1 MKRILAILLVL
12 CMLLCGCGGDEE
24 ETTEATQSE
33 VTEESSKV
41 EEKEEKEEESKV
53 EESSVVEE
61 EKEVYRHPLNGE
73 VLEEPWKGV
82 AAAST
87 INNAPDA
94 LPQYGISEADIFYE
108 IEVEGGITRMLAI
121 FTDMD
126 EVGSIGPVRSARSYF
141 NNITSAYNVPLFHCG
156 GSNYGANGYYDMNNV
171 LPVWRHVNEMEN
183 PQYFFRDSDRYNYQG
198 YAYEH
203 TLFTT
208 GEEMSAALADKGYDV
223 REVYDFGLTFAEEP
237 EFAGESATEIEVIF
251 KGGKTYSLTYNES
264 TGRYEGAE
272 YGGEHIDGATGEVM
286 SFRNMIVIYT
296 AHYHGEG
303 GLSFYDLIGS
313 GDGHFACDG
322 KIIPIKWSR
331 ADIYEPFVYTM
342 EDGTPLTLGVGNS
355 YVAVVS
361 DTRTVEY
368 N

>member
-41 EEKEEKEEESKV
+41 EEKEEESKV

-73 VLEEPWKGV
+73 VLEEPWKGTAV
-82 AAAST
+82 GST

-94 LPQYGISEADIFYE
+94 LPQYGISRADIFYE
-108 IEVEGGITRMLAI
+108 VEVEGGITRMFAI
-121 FTDMD
+121 FTDTED
-126 EVGSIGPVRSARSYF
+126 VGTIGPVRSARSYF
-141 NNITSAYNVPLFHCG
+141 NNIAAAYDAPIFHCG
-156 GSNYGANGYYDMNNV
+156 GSIYGINGYYDMDWNV
-171 LPVWRHVNEMEN
+171 VPDWKHVDEMQN
-183 PQYFFRDSDRYNYQG
+183 SQYFFRDTDRYNYQG
-198 YAYEH
+198 YAWEH

-208 GEEMSAALADKGYDV
+208 GEDMADVVQAKGYDKD
-223 REVYDFGLTFAEEP
+223 EVLDFGLKFAEQP
-237 EFAGESATEIEVIF
+237 EFAGESATEIEIIF
-251 KGGKTYSLTYNES
+251 KGGKTYSMTYNAS
-264 TGRYEGAE
+264 TGRYEGEE
-272 YGGEHIDGATGEVM
+272 YGGEHIDAATGEVM
-286 SFRNMIVIYT
+286 SFRNVLAIYT
-296 AHYHGEG
+296 AQYMGQD
-303 GLSFYDLIGS
+303 GLAFYDLIGS

>member
-12 CMLLCGCGGDEE
+12 CMLLCGCGSDEE
-24 ETTEATQSE
+24 EVTEATQSE
-33 VTEESSKV
+33 ATEESSKV
-41 EEKEEKEEESKV
+41 KVKEEKKVESKA
-53 EESSVVEE
+53 EESSIVE
-61 EKEVYRHPLNGE
+61 EKEVFRHPLTGE

-94 LPQYGISEADIFYE
+94 LPQYGISQADVFYE
-108 IEVEGGITRMLAI
+108 IEVEGGITRMLAV
-121 FTDMD
+121 FTDME

-141 NNITSAYNVPLFHCG
+141 NNITAAYNIPLFHCG
-156 GSNYGANGYYDMNNV
+156 GSTYGANGYYDSANV
-171 LPVWRHVNEMEN
+171 LPEWRHVNEMEY

-198 YAYEH
+198 YAWEH

-208 GEEMSAALADKGYDV
+208 GEEMAAALTDKGYDV
-223 REVYDFGLTFAEEP
+223 REVYDFGLSFAEKP
-237 EFAGESATEIEVIF
+237 EFNGESATEVEIIF
-251 KGGKTYSLTYNES
+251 EGGKTYSLTYNAG

-286 SFRNMIVIYT
+286 SFRNVLALYT
-296 AHYHGEG
+296 AQYHGEG

-313 GDGHFACDG
+313 GNGHFACDG

-331 ADIYEPFVYTM
+331 SDIYEPFVYTL

-355 YVAVVS
+355 YIAIIS
-361 DTRTVEY
+361 DVRTVEY